1 MRGKLSEKRRCYRI
15 DSYFVASRRYRFY
28 VSMKKW
34 SFNAAHMVVCS
45 GLGWVDVTEISSIC
59 NLRRPAYLLNLAF
72 QLPPHLSIIISIISR
87 LISVFLHTCT
97 LLPEIA
103 IHMLA
108 ALAIMIPHGARRAL
122 RRINEQAMNEN
133 DQADNS
139 EAEDSNSEV
148 LDTPLMTNLLD
159 RDTNYTNN
167 IV

>member
-1 MRGKLSEKRRCYRI
+1 
-15 DSYFVASRRYRFY
+15 
-28 VSMKKW
+28 
-34 SFNAAHMVVCS
+34 
-45 GLGWVDVTEISSIC
+45 
-59 NLRRPAYLLNLAF
+59 
-72 QLPPHLSIIISIISR
+72 
-87 LISVFLHTCT
+87 
-97 LLPEIA
+97 
-103 IHMLA
+103 MLA